1 MGLPRLLQA
10 GVITSQILETV
21 DVLKKILIL
30 SFLLGSGAAFAQ
42 VAPSV
47 QGGNSTLWVG
57 GEFSSFNSDYTPDKR
72 LLGIGVL
79 VDYNV
84 TPRFGVEGEGRWMK
98 WNAVGQQSQYDYL
111 AGPKARLLGY
121 HRLSLTA
128 KFLIGGIWITY
139 PFGIGTGSYFA
150 YVPGGYGEYRISRKF
165 AVRGDYEYQFIP
177 TAPGFQGLPN
187 HGLTPHGYSAGV
199 TYRILGVR

>member
-1 MGLPRLLQA
+1 LAFAIWTYCISNVGD
-10 GVITSQILETV
+10 S

-30 SFLLGSGAAFAQ
+30 SFLLGSGAAYAQ

-57 GEFSSFNSDYTPDKR
+57 GEFSSFDSDYDTSKR
-72 LLGIGVL
+72 LLGLGAL
-79 VDYNV
+79 VDFNL
-84 TPRFGVEGEGRWMK
+84 TPRFGLEAEGRWMK

-111 AGPKARLLGY
+111 LGAKARLFHY
-121 HRLSLTA
+121 HRFSANA
-128 KFLIGGIWITY
+128 KFLVGGVWITY
-139 PFGIGTGSYFA
+139 PLGVGSGSYFA

-165 AVRGDYEYQFIP
+165 AVRGDYEYQFLP
-177 TAPGFQGLPN
+177 TAPGFPGQPS
-187 HGLTPHGYSAGV
+187 HGLNPNGFSVGV

>member
-1 MGLPRLLQA
+1 LALQSGLIA
-10 GVITSQILETV
+10 SQILEIV

-30 SFLLGSGAAFAQ
+30 SFFLGSGAAYAQ

-57 GEFSSFNSDYTPDKR
+57 GEFSSFNSDYATSKR
-72 LLGIGVL
+72 LNGIGAL

-84 TPRFGVEGEGRWMK
+84 TPRFGLEAEGRWMK

-111 AGPKARLLGY
+111 AGPKAKLLQY
-121 HRLSLTA
+121 HRFSLNA
-128 KFLIGGIWITY
+128 KFLFGGIWITY
-139 PFGIGTGSYFA
+139 PFNVGSGSYFA
-150 YVPGGYGEYRISRKF
+150 YVPGGYGEYRISSRF

-177 TAPGFQGLPN
+177 SAPGFPGIPSN
-187 HGLTPHGYSAGV
+187 GLTPHGYSVGV